1 MNNIYLRTLYFL
13 KSSTSV
19 KRFLRFTVFFPS
31 FFFRR
36 ERGLLC
42 FLRQKVRLV
51 PLATLQE
58 LIFLHLFGFEIDF
71 PLQRLFFLVTPP
83 FCFDS
88 NTNGFRTKGCPL
100 NSLFFSSLLINVEVF
115 DDFVLDGFRVDIYNV
130 FGKKHFICVH

>member
-13 KSSTSV
+13 KTSTSV

-31 FFFRR
+31 FFLRR

-71 PLQRLFFLVTPP
+71 PLQRLFFSCNAA
-83 FCFDS
+83 F
-88 NTNGFRTKGCPL
+88 
-100 NSLFFSSLLINVEVF
+100 LFWWF
-115 DDFVLDGFRVDIYNV
+115 
-130 FGKKHFICVH
+130 